1 MNILLLTASY
11 HISVT
16 TLVFFISLLINSYK
30 ALPAVRPKHNI
41 KIGCQETE
49 KSICSY

>member
-11 HISVT
+11 HISAT
-16 TLVFFISLLINSYK
+16 NLFFISLLINSYK
-30 ALPAVRPKHNI
+30 ALPAARTKHNI

-49 KSICSY
+49 KSVCSY